1 MLVNNPEIKEY
12 LDRIERLEDEI
23 VGLKSDVKDI
33 YLEAKNKGY
42 DVKILRK
49 VVKIR
54 KKGVEAHNME
64 QAELDLYLAADGL
77 ISKE

>member
-12 LDRIERLEDEI
+12 LNRIERLEDEI
-23 VGLKSDVKDI
+23 AGLKDDVKDI

-54 KKGVEAHNME
+54 KKGIEAY
-64 QAELDLYLAADGL
+64 QAEQSELELYMAADGL
-77 ISKE
+77 VPTE

>member
-42 DVKILRK
+42 DAKILRK